1 MRGYHLIFLDVFEAY
16 EFVLTAPVI
25 PKQAAARRRR
35 RPRPAVIEEPG
46 ILPVPL
52 PAPTGRLIEI
62 LAPKLSTTT
71 GTCTVVATICGS
83 LCGRGLRAS
92 VRVLLEFP
100 ELAEYLVELPLP
112 LLLLD
117 VRLRDHERPLLV
129 HEVARAHTPRYR
141 TVYPI
146 PLTLEVGLNLLQTVQ
161 GTHFLWCTFRLLL
174 LLLLVGAR

>member
-16 EFVLTAPVI
+16 EFILTAPVI
-25 PKQAAARRRR
+25 PKQAAARRRC

-62 LAPKLSTTT
+62 LAPKLSTAT

-100 ELAEYLVELPLP
+100 ELAEYLVELPLS

-129 HEVARAHTPRYR
+129 HEVARTHTPRYR
-141 TVYPI
+141 TVDPI
-146 PLTLEVGLNLLQTVQ
+146 PLTLKVGLNLLQTVQ
-161 GTHFLWCTFRLLL
+161 GTHFLWGTFRLL

>member
-16 EFVLTAPVI
+16 EFVFTVAVVS
-25 PKQAAARRRR
+25 KQVAARRRC

-52 PAPTGRLIEI
+52 PASTSGLIEI
-62 LAPKLSTTT
+62 LVPPQSTTAT
-71 GTCTVVATICGS
+71 GVIVITICGS
-83 LCGRGLRAS
+83 LRGCGLRAS
-92 VRVLLEFP
+92 VRVVLEFP

-129 HEVARAHTPRYR
+129 DEVARAHTPRYR
-141 TVYPI
+141 AVDPV
-146 PLTLEVGLNLLQTVQ
+146 PLTLEI
-161 GTHFLWCTFRLLL
+161 
-174 LLLLVGAR
+174 